1 MIQYF
6 FRVLYFIFCFDV
18 DDPSKYVLY
27 MSRSIV
33 KKGEMDRVNNKA
45 TNYKSNLLLLGTP
58 KFPLPFKKDVE
69 RELRSRKCKR

>member
-1 MIQYF
+1 
-6 FRVLYFIFCFDV
+6 
-18 DDPSKYVLY
+18 

-69 RELRSRKCKR
+69 RELRPRKCKR